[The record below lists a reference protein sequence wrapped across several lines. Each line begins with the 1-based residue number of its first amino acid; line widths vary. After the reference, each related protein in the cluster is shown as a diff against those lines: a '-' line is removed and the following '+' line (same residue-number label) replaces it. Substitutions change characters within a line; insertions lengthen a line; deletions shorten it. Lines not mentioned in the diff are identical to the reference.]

1 MNIKHTDGMVT
12 FIMRTGKDFV
22 KSQMPLANAVAI
34 QNAGKEVV
42 ETDKRGFGVEL
53 CVDDT
58 YFFPIDTPKET
69 PKPVRKGKKKEVAE

>member
-12 FIMRTGKDFV
+12 FVMRTGKNFV

-34 QNAGKEVV
+34 KTAGKEVA
-42 ETDKRGFGVEL
+42 ETDMRGFGVEL

-58 YFFPIDTPKET
+58 YFFPIDTPK
-69 PKPVRKGKKKEVAE
+69 PVRKGKKKEVAE

>member
-12 FIMRTGKDFV
+12 FVMRTGEDFV

-34 QNAGKEVV
+34 KTAGKEVV
-42 ETDKRGFGVEL
+42 ETDKRGLGVEL

-58 YFFPIDTPKET
+58 YFFPIDTPK
-69 PKPVRKGKKKEVAE
+69 PVRKGEKKEVVK